1 MIERLIV
8 RLGEPAVGA
17 LIALETVVPPIPSEV
32 VLPFAGFQAARGH
45 LNPVMAWVASTIG
58 SLVGAWL
65 LYGLGA
71 AVGRDRLAVL
81 AAKRWF
87 IVFGV
92 RDLERG
98 ERFFVRHGA
107 AIVLVGR
114 CLPLVRSIVSIP
126 AGLEHMS
133 VARFSLFTVIGSGI
147 WNGAFIAAGWYLE
160 ERWKELGRLVQPVG
174 LTVLALLVIGLA
186 ATAVRKLKASTY
198 RGRQDAS
205 HDVGDGKAS

>member
-45 LNPVMAWVASTIG
+45 LNPVTAWVAATIG

-71 AVGRDRLAVL
+71 AVGRDRLAAL
-81 AAKRWF
+81 AAKQWF
-87 IVFGV
+87 IVLGT

-98 ERFFVRHGA
+98 ERFFVRHGG

-114 CLPLVRSIVSIP
+114 CIPLVRSVVSIP
-126 AGLEHMS
+126 AGVERMP
-133 VARFSLFTVIGSGI
+133 VARFGLFTAIGSGV
-147 WNGAFIAAGWYLE
+147 WNGAFIAAGWQLE
-160 ERWKELGRLVQPVG
+160 ERWEELERLVQPVG
-174 LTVLALLVIGLA
+174 LTVLVLLVIGVV

-198 RGRQDAS
+198 QSRRDVS